1 MYRATRLRPRL
12 RWQRPKPTAQFSRRS
27 LVTDADV
34 DRARQYCIA
43 QLSQDQETDG
53 TRQSDYDAFLIRNF
67 IPQSRRDAYD
77 AFRALNIELVRLP
90 ELVSNPTIGQ
100 LRVQFWRDAIN
111 NTFAGRPPKEPI
123 MILLHDVLS
132 RLAKTSESNPS
143 SIKFWLLRMIST
155 REKHMDNR
163 PFPSLSALEDY
174 AENTYST
181 LMYSTL
187 AALSI
192 QSTHIDHLASHIGK
206 ACGIAAVCKGI
217 PVLASPAPSVKS
229 PDGANVAASR
239 NPVLLLPLDIMAET
253 GLREEDFY
261 RHGPKAEGFQDA
273 VFTVT
278 TRANDHLITAREMLK
293 NIRAGEHPG
302 HEYEH
307 QDEKQHEYSNSDPG
321 QEGLETL
328 LQRGFGVILE
338 AVPANDYLTRLEA
351 VNFDPF
357 TVKSSWKL
365 PWRLWRTHRTQQ
377 F

>member
-1 MYRATRLRPRL
+1 MHRAIRLRPRL
-12 RWQRPKPTAQFSRRS
+12 QYHGPRPSVQLSRRT

-34 DRARQYCIA
+34 NKAREYCIA
-43 QLSQDQETDG
+43 QL
-53 TRQSDYDAFLIRNF
+53 RQSDNDAFLIRNF
-67 IPQSRRDAYD
+67 LPKSRRDVYD
-77 AFRALNIELVRLP
+77 AFRALNLELVRLP

-100 LRVQFWRDAIN
+100 LRMQFWRDAVN

-123 MILLHDVLS
+123 MIVLHRFLS
-132 RLAKTSESNPS
+132 DLAETDPKSNPG
-143 SIKFWLLRMIST
+143 SIRFWLLRMINT
-155 REKHMDNR
+155 REKHMENR

-192 QSTHIDHLASHIGK
+192 QSMHMDHLASHIGK
-206 ACGIAAVCKGI
+206 ACGIAAMCRGI
-217 PVLASPAPSVKS
+217 PVLAAPTQPVKS

-253 GLREEDFY
+253 GLREEDAY
-261 RHGPKAEGFQDA
+261 RHGPEAQGFQDA
-273 VFTVT
+273 VFKVA

-307 QDEKQHEYSNSDPG
+307 QGEEHHEYPDSESNREGIDPV
-321 QEGLETL
+321 LR
-328 LQRGFGVILE
+328 RGFGVLLE
-338 AVPANDYLTRLEA
+338 SVPANYYLTRLEA
-351 VNFDPF
+351 ENFNPF
-357 TVKSSWKL
+357 TVKGGWKL
-365 PWRLWRTHRTQQ
+365 PWRLWRAHKSQQ

>member
-1 MYRATRLRPRL
+1 MYRVIRGRPRL
-12 RWQRPKPTAQFSRRS
+12 QCQGPRPRVQLSRRG

-34 DRARQYCIA
+34 DNARQYCIA
-43 QLSQDQETDG
+43 QL
-53 TRQSDYDAFLIRNF
+53 RQSDNDAFLIRNF

-77 AFRALNIELVRLP
+77 AFRALNLELVRLP

-100 LRVQFWRDAIN
+100 LRIQFWRDAVN

-123 MILLHDVLS
+123 MILLHQVLL
-132 RLAKTSESNPS
+132 RLAETSPKSNTG
-143 SIKFWLLRMIST
+143 SIRFWLLRMINT

-163 PFPSLSALEDY
+163 PFPSLAALEDY

-187 AALSI
+187 AALSV
-192 QSTHIDHLASHIGK
+192 QSMHVDHLASHIGK
-206 ACGIAAVCKGI
+206 ACGIAAVCRGI
-217 PVLASPAPSVKS
+217 PVLASPTPAVKS

-239 NPVLLLPLDIMAET
+239 NPVLLLPLDVMTET
-253 GLREEDFY
+253 GLKEEDVY
-261 RHGPKAEGFQDA
+261 RHGPEAEGFQDA
-273 VFTVT
+273 VFQVA

-302 HEYEH
+302 HDYEH
-307 QDEKQHEYSNSDPG
+307 QGEEQHDHPDADSGAEGIDP
-321 QEGLETL
+321 L
-328 LQRGFGVILE
+328 LRRGFGVLLE
-338 AVPANDYLTRLEA
+338 GVPANDYLARLEA
-351 VNFDPF
+351 ENFNPF

-365 PWRLWRTHRTQQ
+365 PWRLWRAQKTQQ